1 MSAGSDGDAPGRGR
15 RVADLLEREPVWAR
29 EFTDPRYEWR
39 RWFSEL
45 FGTFLLVL
53 AGGGAPVVD
62 TLSQGAIG
70 RVTAVAAPG
79 LTVLA
84 VILFMGAVSGAHLDP
99 VVTIAFSLRAD
110 FAWRRVPGY
119 LAAQLVGRWRPRLA
133 PGAVR
138 PARQRGAHAARLRV
152 HARSG
157 VCGRGRVPRKPSR
170 SADLGVDLAA
180 IASPAAAL
188 LPVSAA
194 CSGLDVDPELL
205 RRPFGAADSPL
216 AIRSA
221 RRCRYS

>member
-1 MSAGSDGDAPGRGR
+1 MSAGSDGDAPSRGR

-70 RVTAVAAPG
+70 RVAAAAAPA

-84 VILFMGAVSGAHLDP
+84 VILFMGAVSGAHLNP

-119 LAAQLVGRWRPRLA
+119 LAAQLVGAVAAAPCSGRCSASTRTRRSRGPA
-133 PGAVR
+133 PG
-138 PARQRGAHAARLRV
+138 
-152 HARSG
+152 
-157 VCGRGRVPRKPSR
+157 SR
-170 SADLGVDLAA
+170 SVRRFRSRPCAA
-180 IASPAAAL
+180 
-188 LPVSAA
+188 
-194 CSGLDVDPELL
+194 
-205 RRPFGAADSPL
+205 
-216 AIRSA
+216 
-221 RRCRYS
+221 

>member
-70 RVTAVAAPG
+70 RVAAAAAPA

-84 VILFMGAVSGAHLDP
+84 VILFMGAVSGAHLNP

-110 FAWRRVPGY
+110 VAWRRVPGY
-119 LAAQLVGRWRPRLA
+119 LAAQLVGAVAAAPCSGRCSASTPTRRSRCPA
-133 PGAVR
+133 PGSRSVR
-138 PARQRGAHAARLRV
+138 RLRSRPCAASAEPV
-152 HARSG
+152 GGPGCRP
-157 VCGRGRVPRKPSR
+157 GRHRKPGGGPPAGER
-170 SADLGVDLAA
+170 SM
-180 IASPAAAL
+180 
-188 LPVSAA
+188 
-194 CSGLDVDPELL
+194 L
-205 RRPFGAADSPL
+205 R
-216 AIRSA
+216 IR
-221 RRCRYS
+221 R

>member
-70 RVTAVAAPG
+70 RVAAAAAPA

-84 VILFMGAVSGAHLDP
+84 VILFMGAVSGAHLNP
-99 VVTIAFSLRAD
+99 VVTIAFQPARGCRMAPRTRLPRRPAGRGGGGRALLRAL
-110 FAWRRVPGY
+110 FGQHANAG
-119 LAAQLVGRWRPRLA
+119 LTL
-133 PGAVR
+133 PGAGFTLGQAFAVEAVCR
-138 PARQRGAHAARLRV
+138 VSRAGRRTWVSTWPPSQAR
-152 HARSG
+152 
-157 VCGRGRVPRKPSR
+157 
-170 SADLGVDLAA
+170 
-180 IASPAAAL
+180 
-188 LPVSAA
+188 
-194 CSGLDVDPELL
+194 
-205 RRPFGAADSPL
+205 RRPS
-216 AIRSA
+216 
-221 RRCRYS
+221 CR